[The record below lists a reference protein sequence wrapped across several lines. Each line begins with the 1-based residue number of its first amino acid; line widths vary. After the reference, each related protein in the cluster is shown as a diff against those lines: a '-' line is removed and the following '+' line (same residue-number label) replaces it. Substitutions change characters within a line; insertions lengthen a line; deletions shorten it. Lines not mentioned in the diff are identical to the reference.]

1 MKFADKLI
9 QQQNPSAQV
18 YKILKIGDKDYQKL
32 SQRAQQIQMMSQRMK
47 SIIQSLKM
55 TAAKENAISLSCP
68 QIGFN
73 YSIFVVLRTIKR
85 NQWCYNNVQASDY
98 VTFINPQ
105 KLKESKFTQVEWEE
119 CPSFPYLMGKVER
132 PYKIEY
138 QFINEQF
145 KLIKHSLSGFE
156 ARVIQHEMDHLE
168 GITLDRPDRMLLE
181 SKRESFKS
189 DDINFE
195 SLQEQLADLE
205 IASMKMKL
213 EQIKNKK

>member
-9 QQQNPSAQV
+9 QQQNPTAQV

-85 NQWCYNNVQASDY
+85 NQWCYKDVQASDY

-156 ARVIQHEMDHLE
+156 ARIIQHEMDHLE

-189 DDINFE
+189 DDINLE

-213 EQIKNKK
+213 EQIKSNK